1 MLSNT
6 LAQLVAFE
14 SYRDLVRL
22 LQKGLE
28 DAAGIQAA
36 EEENIELRAQ
46 ARTDAAAAAGVPV
59 SNTRPAPS
67 FPAGPCPRTLPHLVL
82 IYPLAVARGTSIGKE
97 SGTVSAFQA
106 LVEKPV
112 RVN

>member
-1 MLSNT
+1 MLSNA

-28 DAAGIQAA
+28 DAAGIRAA

-67 FPAGPCPRTLPHLVL
+67 FPAGPRPPHLGAPVL
-82 IYPLAVARGTSIGKE
+82 I
-97 SGTVSAFQA
+97 
-106 LVEKPV
+106 
-112 RVN
+112 